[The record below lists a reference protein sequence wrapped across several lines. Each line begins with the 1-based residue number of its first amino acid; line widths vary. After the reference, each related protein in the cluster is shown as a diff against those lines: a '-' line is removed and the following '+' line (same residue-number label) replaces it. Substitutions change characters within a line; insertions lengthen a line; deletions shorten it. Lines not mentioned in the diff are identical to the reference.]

1 MANWN
6 HVADYLRRNFKISDD
21 QGDFLSLLFD
31 VGGGRSQI
39 VTVSKGS
46 MSATDEEFAVIA
58 SPIADARA
66 VNIQAVL
73 EEAAEY
79 VVGGVVK
86 HGDSLAY
93 KHAVPLANLD
103 LSELTGPLEL
113 VLKSADYMEAKF
125 TGADR
130 L

>member
-1 MANWN
+1 MSNWN
-6 HVADYLRRNFKISDD
+6 DVADYLRKNFRISDD

-31 VGGGRSQI
+31 VGRGRSQL